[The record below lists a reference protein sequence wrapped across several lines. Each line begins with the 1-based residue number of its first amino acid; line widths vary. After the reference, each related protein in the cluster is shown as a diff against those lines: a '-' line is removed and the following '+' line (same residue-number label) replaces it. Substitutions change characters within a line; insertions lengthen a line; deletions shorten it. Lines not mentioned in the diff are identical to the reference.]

1 MPRFRVTQNRDA
13 HQIFTAI
20 IPADSKE
27 AAFALAETD
36 TCCWIPGD
44 THTLDEREI
53 PFGEIKELDDCSLL
67 LEPGTIPTKIWLLHI
82 DDGDNEPGVDIF
94 SHKPSAL
101 IAFEAALTPY
111 MTAEERRKFSGNP
124 EAAYEAILEREGG
137 DLPYGHVCRL
147 EKHRLNVYPVT
158 PA

>member
-1 MPRFRVTQNRDA
+1 
-13 HQIFTAI
+13 
-20 IPADSKE
+20 
-27 AAFALAETD
+27 
-36 TCCWIPGD
+36 
-44 THTLDEREI
+44 
-53 PFGEIKELDDCSLL
+53 
-67 LEPGTIPTKIWLLHI
+67 
-82 DDGDNEPGVDIF
+82 
-94 SHKPSAL
+94 
-101 IAFEAALTPY
+101 